1 MNRGLRF
8 CSTARC
14 VPERIVTNDEM
25 SRIVETSDEWI
36 RSRTGIGQR
45 HFSRGETAVDL
56 CVGAGRLALERAGA
70 APDEVAVCVVATC
83 TPDYASPSD
92 ACLVQAA
99 LGLPEDTPSFDV
111 SAGCTGFLYG
121 LETVRGLLALA
132 EGKKKYALLIGCDQL
147 SRILDM
153 TDRSTCVLFGDGA
166 GAAVVCLEDRLWHAA
181 LGSRGTAAPLW
192 LNGPGPETTYIHM
205 DGPAVYRFAVEALP
219 SCVQD
224 LLAKSG
230 LTLDDID
237 WIVPHQANRRI
248 IETAAKRLHA
258 PLDKFYQ
265 NMVRYGNT
273 SAASVPIALDEMAEQ
288 GLLARGQKIVT
299 VAFGAGL
306 TWGGALFEW

>member
-1 MNRGLRF
+1 M
-8 CSTARC
+8 
-14 VPERIVTNDEM
+14 
-25 SRIVETSDEWI
+25 
-36 RSRTGIGQR
+36 
-45 HFSRGETAVDL
+45 
-56 CVGAGRLALERAGA
+56 
-70 APDEVAVCVVATC
+70 
-83 TPDYASPSD
+83 
-92 ACLVQAA
+92 
-99 LGLPEDTPSFDV
+99 
-111 SAGCTGFLYG
+111 
-121 LETVRGLLALA
+121 
-132 EGKKKYALLIGCDQL
+132 
-147 SRILDM
+147 
-153 TDRSTCVLFGDGA
+153 
-166 GAAVVCLEDRLWHAA
+166 
-181 LGSRGTAAPLW
+181 
-192 LNGPGPETTYIHM
+192 
-205 DGPAVYRFAVEALP
+205 EALP